1 MSDVVLDNSAAVQ
14 ASAGGA
20 SDDPDVQYYA
30 PDLIDLEYASALRKL
45 VLRKELTSDEA
56 RDYVVE
62 WASNA
67 LIRCSH
73 VMLLPR
79 IWELRDNI
87 TPYDA
92 AYVAL
97 AEVLG
102 VPLLTADLRLA
113 AAAAAYCEVITVGNT
128 P

>member
-14 ASAGGA
+14 LSAGEA
-20 SDDPDVQYYA
+20 IYDPDAQYYA

-45 VLRKELTSDEA
+45 VLRKDLTPEEA
-56 RDYVVE
+56 RDYLLE
-62 WASNA
+62 WACNA

-79 IWELRDNI
+79 IWELGDNI

-97 AEVLG
+97 AEILG
-102 VPLLTADLRLA
+102 IPLVTADRRLA
-113 AAAAAYCEVITVGNT
+113 RAASAYCEVITVGND
-128 P
+128 